1 MLTFKEFLL
10 EDKQGK
16 NLHLE
21 HLEDEIL
28 NFGVG
33 GGRGAINFLQS
44 LRDMLS
50 GSSKGSVNMTVKWD
64 GAPAIFAGVD
74 PSDGKFFVAK
84 KSVFNVNPKLYKEES
99 EIDVSGDLKDKF
111 AIALKEFKKLG
122 IKDVIQGDLM
132 FTKKDLKKEKI
143 DDKTFISFQPN
154 TIVYAT
160 PMGSELSGQISKAKI
175 GVVWHTTYEGDTLQ
189 GMKASFGANIKG
201 LNKVNS
207 VWMDDASYKDVSGK
221 ATFTKSE
228 TEQVTKLLSQTG
240 SIFRRIN
247 SSLLEKFIRLQNAM
261 TGNLSGASLKTYNN
275 IKVRQGETIK
285 NVKQH
290 AKGYIDHIEMHFE
303 KLKQKVKTQGAKD
316 KFDRNKKEYIREFTK
331 HLKNLENI
339 ILFQNSLVSAKMM
352 IVNKLNEVKQLA
364 NTFIKT
370 DKGFKAVNP
379 EGYVAI
385 DKAGNAVKL
394 VDRMEFSYNNFTAR
408 KAWDK

>member
-122 IKDVIQGDLM
+122 IKNVIQGDLM
-132 FTKKDLKKEKI
+132 FTKKD
-143 DDKTFISFQPN
+143 
-154 TIVYAT
+154 
-160 PMGSELSGQISKAKI
+160 
-175 GVVWHTTYEGDTLQ
+175 
-189 GMKASFGANIKG
+189 
-201 LNKVNS
+201 
-207 VWMDDASYKDVSGK
+207 
-221 ATFTKSE
+221 
-228 TEQVTKLLSQTG
+228 
-240 SIFRRIN
+240 
-247 SSLLEKFIRLQNAM
+247 
-261 TGNLSGASLKTYNN
+261 
-275 IKVRQGETIK
+275 
-285 NVKQH
+285 
-290 AKGYIDHIEMHFE
+290 
-303 KLKQKVKTQGAKD
+303 
-316 KFDRNKKEYIREFTK
+316 
-331 HLKNLENI
+331 
-339 ILFQNSLVSAKMM
+339 
-352 IVNKLNEVKQLA
+352 
-364 NTFIKT
+364 
-370 DKGFKAVNP
+370 
-379 EGYVAI
+379 
-385 DKAGNAVKL
+385 
-394 VDRMEFSYNNFTAR
+394 
-408 KAWDK
+408 